1 MTLTTFG
8 AIMGFAAE
16 MAKRKEELYKSL
28 AQKTKNSALRE
39 VLEVL
44 SGEESKNHALMMK
57 TRRENVTEMILEPVT
72 GLHAEDYEVD
82 LKGTESMEDA
92 SILKAALML
101 EERDE
106 KFFQDASA
114 KVPFPEVARI
124 FRKVA
129 QKKEDN
135 LAKLQGLR

>member
-1 MTLTTFG
+1 MALTTFG

-16 MAKRKEELYKSL
+16 MAKEKEKLYKSL
-28 AQKTKNSALRE
+28 AQKTKDSALRE

-44 SGEESKNHALMMK
+44 SGEEGKNYTLMMK

-72 GLHAEDYEVD
+72 GLHEQDYEAD
-82 LKGTESMEDA
+82 LKGAEATQDA
-92 SILKAALML
+92 GILKAALML
-101 EERDE
+101 EELGK
-106 KFFQDASA
+106 KFFQDASSQ
-114 KVPFPEVARI
+114 VPLPEVARI
-124 FRKVA
+124 FRRVA

>member
-1 MTLTTFG
+1 MALTTFG

-28 AQKTKNSALRE
+28 AQKTKDSALRE
-39 VLEVL
+39 ILEVL
-44 SGEESKNHALMMK
+44 SGEESKNYALMMK
-57 TRRENVTEMILEPVT
+57 TRRENVTEMILEPIT
-72 GLHAEDYEVD
+72 GLHQEDYEVD

-92 SILKAALML
+92 IIVKAALML

-106 KFFQDASA
+106 KFFQDAST
-114 KVPFPEVARI
+114 KVPLPEVARI

>member
-16 MAKRKEELYKSL
+16 MAKRKEEVYKSL
-28 AQKTKNSALRE
+28 AQKTRNSALRK

-44 SGEESKNHALMMK
+44 SDEESKNHALMMK

-72 GLHAEDYEVD
+72 GLYPEDYEVD
-82 LKGTESMEDA
+82 LKGTESMENA

-106 KFFQDASA
+106 KFFQNAST
-114 KVPFPEVARI
+114 KVPLPEVTRI
-124 FRKVA
+124 FRKMA

-135 LAKLQGLR
+135 LAKLQSLR